1 MPFDIEGARQAGYT
15 DAEIADH
22 LSQESKFDVAGAR
35 SAGYNDADIIK
46 HLSAFDAPKPP
57 PLTAGEGMQAVS
69 SGGYSGM
76 ANMAGMPVDFALN
89 VWDLGKAGLGFA
101 QGELTGKPPS
111 PMFDPSDRSKYA
123 LSSEWIKN
131 KMNKVGAVTENP
143 RPDSRA
149 ARWLNKGT
157 EIGTGVYL
165 GSALPTPQRQP
176 PVHPSADWVMP
187 GYGPRAAA
195 NANAASTA
203 NVNVGAGQAGAQ
215 AGVQGSLN
223 ARVTGGGYNFGTVAD
238 DAATGLSEG
247 QRAAAA
253 NFPAGR
259 LTPGQA
265 TGNKLLQRLEAKLES
280 QPMTAG
286 PFDRIKDTNAREV
299 NAAWAR
305 MIGERS
311 DNLSADV
318 LNRAATR
325 IGGVFDDAADDAQRT
340 IDPGDFLRTFT
351 QIQDD
356 VRGLVKGFGSHELV
370 EDTIKLATQGQATG
384 RQLQSLTSKLG
395 KAAYKNM
402 TSQSG
407 DRDLGLALY
416 RVKDYVDDVL
426 QQGMSAER
434 AQRFADARGQY
445 RNLMLLTS
453 RVGAI
458 NPSTGNVNGS
468 ILANALQQ
476 KDKAGY
482 LFGRNNSE
490 GYNAAHFAQAF
501 RPLVGDSGTATRMPL
516 PSPTDFVLSLPFNLA
531 TRAYTSTPA
540 VNASVR
546 AQAAANAASQT
557 AAQAGSRIAPLL
569 RPAASPG
576 GLLGAMAA
584 AEDDNPWYR

>member
-46 HLSAFDAPKPP
+46 HLSAFDAPKPK

-89 VWDLGKAGLGFA
+89 TWDLGKAGLGFL

-203 NVNVGAGQAGAQ
+203 NVNVGAGQAGAAANAQ
-215 AGVQGSLN
+215 VALN
-223 ARVTGGGYNFGTVAD
+223 ARVQGGGYNFGTVGD
-238 DAATGLSEG
+238 DAATGLTRG
-247 QRAAAA
+247 QELARAG
-253 NFPAGR
+253 FPQGR

-286 PFDRIKDTNAREV
+286 PFDRIKDSNARE
-299 NAAWAR
+299 
-305 MIGERS
+305 I
-311 DNLSADV
+311 
-318 LNRAATR
+318 NRAAARAIGETADNLNSEVLDRAVTR
-325 IGGVFDDAADDAQRT
+325 LGGVFDDARDATQRT
-340 IDPGDFLRTFT
+340 IDAQQFTERMRAVGDEFEAIGPQLWN
-351 QIQDD
+351 
-356 VRGLVKGFGSHELV
+356 HPLV
-370 EDTIKLATQGQATG
+370 ERLVRHAESGQASG
-384 RQLQSLTSKLG
+384 NDLGNLTSKLTREI
-395 KAAYKNM
+395 NRQM
-402 TSQSG
+402 TSAQG
-407 DRDLGLALY
+407 DRELGRALVG
-416 RVKDYVDDVL
+416 VKDYVDDLVA
-426 QQGMSAER
+426 QGLSGDRLR
-434 AQRFADARGQY
+434 AYENARSQY

-453 RVGAI
+453 RVGTI
-458 NPSTGNVNGS
+458 NPSTGNVNTGA
-468 ILANALQQ
+468 LANVLQQ
-476 KDKAGY
+476 KDRAGF
-482 LFGRNNSE
+482 LFGRNQSDM
-490 GYNAAHFAQAF
+490 YSAARFGQAF
-501 RPLVGDSGTATRMPL
+501 KPIVGDSGTATRMPL
-516 PSPTDFVLSLPFNLA
+516 QSPTDFVLSAIPTLG
-531 TRAYTSTPA
+531 TWAYTRSPV
-540 VNASVR
+540 VNAAVR

-557 AAQAGSRIAPLL
+557 AGQAGAQIAPLL
-569 RPAASPG
+569 RPAVTPG
-576 GLLGAMAA
+576 GLLGAMSAQD
-584 AEDDNPWYR
+584 ENPWYR